1 MGTYS
6 LLGTD
11 GGTCQDTRRK
21 RESEGYS
28 QTVERRE
35 KNKSG
40 HQEKVREREHSLA
53 VERRRRDKSGY
64 QEKASEREALTNC

>member
-21 RESEGYS
+21 RESGGYS
-28 QTVERRE
+28 KTVERRE

-40 HQEKVREREHSLA
+40 HQEKVREPEHSLA